1 MPKLIDHDLRRREL
15 VEASWQVIADEG
27 LEGVTMR
34 KVAAAARCTTGR
46 ITHYFEN
53 REELLLAALRAVYS
67 AAEERLVAAAKSD
80 LPPAEKLL
88 LHLEEASPLDKRR
101 LREWKVWIAF
111 WAVAASTP
119 ELAAEND
126 RSHLVWRK
134 SLVPLIEELAP
145 GVDAAMEADLLS
157 GIVDGLGLQ
166 AAVNFT
172 PANRARVRDTLATH
186 IAGLERR
193 N

>member
-67 AAEERLVAAAKSD
+67 AASSNSSRFSK
-80 LPPAEKLL
+80 
-88 LHLEEASPLDKRR
+88 
-101 LREWKVWIAF
+101 
-111 WAVAASTP
+111 
-119 ELAAEND
+119 
-126 RSHLVWRK
+126 
-134 SLVPLIEELAP
+134 
-145 GVDAAMEADLLS
+145 
-157 GIVDGLGLQ
+157 
-166 AAVNFT
+166 
-172 PANRARVRDTLATH
+172 
-186 IAGLERR
+186 
-193 N
+193 